1 MFATQDLGRFVAD
14 FPAGAL
20 PEPTRAMAS
29 LLLLDLL
36 AATGAGLQAPLAVAA
51 RRAAADLGAPGP
63 ATVWMTGLKLDIASA
78 AMANAAAASALDID
92 DGHRGAA
99 GHPGAGVIP
108 AALAVGEA
116 NGNSDE
122 EILEAIVL
130 GYDVALRVATA
141 RPVETITTYAS
152 GLWVGFGVAAAAGRL
167 LKLDGTTIAHALGIV
182 GAEGPIALANGT
194 TKFQGSTVKE
204 MIPAAVTAGLVAAY
218 RARHG
223 ATGPLDLLDREALY
237 RRDILLGDLGGHW
250 WIEGC
255 YLKPYA
261 ACRYMHAAIDALLVL
276 RKPERPV
283 TSLRIETF
291 ARGLRLS
298 NSRHPA
304 SLEAGQYSYPFSCAL
319 AALRGEAAL
328 QPVDPASL
336 SDPEVLKLAARIE
349 LVAHDDFTPLF
360 PAGTPCRV
368 ILDQGDGPEVM
379 TVLSPRGDVANPMR
393 RDEVITKF
401 RRITRATL
409 CEAAQDRILVALD
422 GLLEQGFA
430 PVLRALALADPE
442 TLTAPEAL
450 AAPEQVSET

>member
-1 MFATQDLGRFVAD
+1 MLVTQAFGRFVAD
-14 FPAGAL
+14 FPPGAL
-20 PEPTRAMAS
+20 PSSTREMAS
-29 LLLLDLL
+29 LLLLDLM
-36 AATGAGLQAPLAVAA
+36 AATGAGLHAPLSVAA

-63 ATVWMTGLKLDIASA
+63 ARVWMTGLKLDIASA

-167 LKLDGTTIAHALGIV
+167 LKLDAEQIAQALGIV
-182 GAEGPIALANGT
+182 GTEGPIAFGSGT
-194 TKFQGSTVKE
+194 TQFQGTTVKE

-223 ATGPLDLLDREALY
+223 ATGPIDLLDKPAAY
-237 RRDILLGDLGGHW
+237 RREILLGGLGESW

-276 RKPERPV
+276 RNPEKPV
-283 TSLRIETF
+283 LSLRIETF

-298 NSRHPA
+298 NNRRPA

-328 QPVDPASL
+328 QPVLPESL
-336 SDPEVLKLAARIE
+336 EDAEVLDLAARLE
-349 LVAHDDFTPLF
+349 LVAHDDFAQSF

-368 ILDQGDGPEVM
+368 ILDQGDGPEVL

-393 RDEVITKF
+393 RDEVATKF
-401 RRITRATL
+401 RRITRSAL
-409 CEAAQDRILVALD
+409 SAAEQTRILAALD
-422 GLLEQGFA
+422 GVLTAGFA
-430 PVLRALALADPE
+430 PLFTALSRATPDQVAESDTNPE
-442 TLTAPEAL
+442 D
-450 AAPEQVSET
+450 